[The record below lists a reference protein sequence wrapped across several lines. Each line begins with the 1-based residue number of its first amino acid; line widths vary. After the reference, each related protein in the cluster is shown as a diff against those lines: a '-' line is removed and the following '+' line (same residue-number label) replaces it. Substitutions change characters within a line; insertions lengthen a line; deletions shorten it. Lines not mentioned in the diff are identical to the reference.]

1 MMVVVVMAQ
10 MGAVIIAAVATT
22 ATTMAC
28 GRGEKSWRLHC
39 WSQSRETKGGWDEG
53 EEAQRGGGGREKG
66 MSRRFST
73 QVDEEEDFGTEIFK
87 EVGERGGRIC
97 LFGVWFGK
105 QCFLKFCCLLSL
117 YAVYYIL

>member
-1 MMVVVVMAQ
+1 VGEGRKVGVS
-10 MGAVIIAAVATT
+10 IAGLKAE
-22 ATTMAC
+22 
-28 GRGEKSWRLHC
+28 R
-39 WSQSRETKGGWDEG
+39 QKGGWDEG